1 MRIEQKPLNIL
12 KLVLIHLKSKN
23 GFDSAAVLS
32 FSSLFA
38 IVPTLGLIFSVFSLS
53 SYFAELQLHLDGFLF
68 EQLLPQNYQVV
79 NQYIHQFILS
89 AQNLT
94 WILILFGVSI
104 CLHLAGKD
112 N

>member
-12 KLVLIHLKSKN
+12 KSALIHLKSKN
-23 GFDSAAVLS
+23 GFDFVAVLS
-32 FSSLFA
+32 FLNLFV
-38 IVPTLGLIFSVFSLS
+38 IVL
-53 SYFAELQLHLDGFLF
+53 
-68 EQLLPQNYQVV
+68 NYQVV

-89 AQNLT
+89 AQNLA

>member
-1 MRIEQKPLNIL
+1 MNIL

-23 GFDSAAVLS
+23 GFDSVAVLS
-32 FSSLFA
+32 FSSLFV
-38 IVPTLGLIFSVFSLS
+38 IV
-53 SYFAELQLHLDGFLF
+53 
-68 EQLLPQNYQVV
+68 QNYQVV

-94 WILILFGVSI
+94 WLLILFGVSI

>member
-1 MRIEQKPLNIL
+1 MNIL
-12 KLVLIHLKSKN
+12 KSALIHLKSKN

-32 FSSLFA
+32 FSILFV
-38 IVPTLGLIFSVFSLS
+38 IV
-53 SYFAELQLHLDGFLF
+53 
-68 EQLLPQNYQVV
+68 QNYQVV

-104 CLHLAGKD
+104 SICLHLAGKD

>member
-32 FSSLFA
+32 FSSLFV
-38 IVPTLGLIFSVFSLS
+38 IVL
-53 SYFAELQLHLDGFLF
+53 
-68 EQLLPQNYQVV
+68 NYQVV

-89 AQNLT
+89 AQNLA

-104 CLHLAGKD
+104 CLHLAGED
-112 N
+112 S